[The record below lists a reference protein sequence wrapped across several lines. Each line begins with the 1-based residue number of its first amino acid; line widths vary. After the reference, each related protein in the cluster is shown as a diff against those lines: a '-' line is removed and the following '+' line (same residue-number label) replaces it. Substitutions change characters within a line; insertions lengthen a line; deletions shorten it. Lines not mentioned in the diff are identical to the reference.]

1 MTGMKSGAPSYSAA
15 SASTNDVQT
24 NKCMTDRCELR
35 VSFAYR
41 QKRDQNVSDAT
52 SRGEQHRST
61 RRDATRRDVFRF
73 FLLRRV
79 GIGFSVGRS
88 SPLHQSLF
96 SLKTPFQTTNNKTHS
111 HVRSCRSPCRCQ
123 VSSIARCCT
132 IGYPCVE
139 SAASLS
145 VTLHVRTHRQASK
158 QARLECADA
167 VKLHWIDDLKTCS
180 SSRTR

>member
-24 NKCMTDRCELR
+24 ILDRYELR

-52 SRGEQHRST
+52 SRGEQHR
-61 RRDATRRDVFRF
+61 RDATRCLS
-73 FLLRRV
+73 FLP
-79 GIGFSVGRS
+79 SSSASASSHS

-96 SLKTPFQTTNNKTHS
+96 SLKTPFQTTNHKTHS

-145 VTLHVRTHRQASK
+145 VTLHVCTNASPSK

-167 VKLHWIDDLKTCS
+167 EIALD
-180 SSRTR
+180 